1 VFVILEQI
9 NDCPTGTYVKTCEC
23 CEWMAVP
30 DVLPK
35 SNLLIFLLVK
45 DAGVEISPVDNLT
58 F

>member
-1 VFVILEQI
+1 
-9 NDCPTGTYVKTCEC
+9 
-23 CEWMAVP
+23 MAVP